1 MSYKIID
8 VSTHQGTIN
17 WAQVKASGVDGVII
31 RAGYGRES
39 SQKDARFEEYYA
51 GAKAVGLPVG
61 TYHYSY
67 AKSTADVLKE
77 ADVMLNWMKG
87 KQFELP
93 VYFDA
98 EENGIT
104 TDMVI
109 AYCDRLE
116 KAGYFVGVYANKH
129 WLTNI
134 LDYDRIKRFTIWV
147 AQYNSTCTLGKAHD
161 MWQYSSTGRVTG
173 IAGNVDMNHCYRD
186 FTTQIKSAGL
196 NGYST
201 GTTSVP
207 AATPT
212 TSTGL
217 KYKIG
222 DVVTVSSYYGSS
234 TESDSKKAVIPKK
247 WQTGTITDIAD
258 GARNPYLLNDGALG
272 WCNDGDIRGRGTV
285 SATQTVNYTVKSGDT
300 LSGIA
305 AKYGTTYQQ
314 LAAINNIANPNKIYV
329 GQVLKIK

>member
-8 VSTHQGTIN
+8 VSTHQGAIN

-31 RAGYGRES
+31 RAGYGRETD
-39 SQKDARFEEYYA
+39 QKDARFEEYYA

-67 AKSTADVLKE
+67 AKSTRDVLKE
-77 ADVMLNWMKG
+77 ADVMLDWMKG

-98 EENGIT
+98 EENGIN
-104 TDMVI
+104 TDMVV
-109 AYCDRLE
+109 AYCDKLE

-134 LDYDRIKRFTIWV
+134 LDYDRIKRFTLWV

-161 MWQYSSTGRVTG
+161 MWQYTSSGRVNG
-173 IAGNVDMNHCYRD
+173 ISGSVDMNHCYRD
-186 FTTQIKSAGL
+186 FATQIKAAGL
-196 NGYST
+196 NGYHA
-201 GTTSVP
+201 GTTSTP
-207 AATPT
+207 ATPAP
-212 TSTGL
+212 STGL
-217 KYKIG
+217 KYKVG
-222 DVVTVSSYYGSS
+222 DVVTVSSYYASS
-234 TESDSKKAVIPKK
+234 TESDSKKATIPSK
-247 WQTGTITDIAD
+247 WQTGTITRIAT
-258 GARNPYLLNDGALG
+258 GARNPYLLNNGALG

-285 SATQTVNYTVKSGDT
+285 SATQTVTYTVKSGDT

-305 AKYGTTYQQ
+305 AKYGTTYQH
-314 LAAINNIANPNKIYV
+314 LAAVNGIANPNKIYV

>member
-8 VSTHQGTIN
+8 VSTHQGSIN
-17 WAQVKASGVDGVII
+17 WTQVKASGVDGVII
-31 RAGYGRES
+31 RAGYGRETD
-39 SQKDARFEEYYA
+39 QKDARFEEYYA

-67 AKSTADVLKE
+67 AKSTSDVLKE
-77 ADVMLNWMKG
+77 ADVMLGWMKG

-98 EENGIT
+98 EESGIT

-109 AYCDRLE
+109 VYCDKLE

-129 WLTNI
+129 WLTKV

-161 MWQYSSTGRVTG
+161 MWQYSSAGRVAG
-173 IAGNVDMNHCYRD
+173 ISGNVDVNHCYRD
-186 FTTQIKSAGL
+186 FATQIKAAGL
-196 NGYST
+196 NGYSANT
-201 GTTSVP
+201 ASAPVAAPVP
-207 AATPT
+207 SNA
-212 TSTGL
+212 L
-217 KYKIG
+217 KYKVG
-222 DVVTVSSYYGSS
+222 DVVTVSSYYASS
-234 TESDSKKAVIPKK
+234 TESDSKKATIPSK
-247 WQTGTITDIAD
+247 WQTGTITKIAN
-258 GARNPYLLNDGALG
+258 GARNPYLLNNGALG
-272 WCNDGDIRGRGTV
+272 WCNDGDIRGLGTV
-285 SATQTVNYTVKSGDT
+285 TATQAVTYTVKSGDT

-305 AKYGTTYQQ
+305 AKYGTTYQH
-314 LAAINNIANPNKIYV
+314 LAAINGIANPNKIYV

>member
-1 MSYKIID
+1 MSYKVID

-39 SQKDARFEEYYA
+39 DQKDARFDEYYV

-67 AKSTADVLKE
+67 AKSTAEVLKE
-77 ADVMLNWMKG
+77 SDAMLNWMKG

-98 EENGIT
+98 EETGIT

-109 AYCDRLE
+109 AYCDKLE

-134 LDYDRIKRFTIWV
+134 LDYDRIKRFTVWV

-161 MWQYSSTGRVTG
+161 MWQYSSSGRVAG
-173 IAGNVDMNHCYRD
+173 ISGNVDMNHCYRD
-186 FTTQIKSAGL
+186 FAALIKSAGL
-196 NGYST
+196 NGYSA
-201 GTTSVP
+201 GTASAP
-207 AATPT
+207 ATPAP
-212 TSTGL
+212 STGL

-222 DVVTVSSYYGSS
+222 DVVTVSSYYKSS
-234 TESDSKKAVIPKK
+234 TENDSKKAVIPKK

-285 SATQTVNYTVKSGDT
+285 SATQTVTYTVKSGDT

-305 AKYGTTYQQ
+305 AKYGTTYQH
-314 LAAINNIANPNKIYV
+314 LAAVNGIANPNKIYV